1 MKKLCALA
9 LLLTAHCAQAEWVSL
24 AEQNGATFYIDLQT
38 VTGTGELRQV
48 WEMMDMPQPDAEGVR
63 SVRFQ
68 MEYDCKGKRSR
79 GLEMLAFAES
89 MSAGKEMARLGED
102 PEGWED
108 VEAGSLYDQRLRATC
123 GR

>member
-1 MKKLCALA
+1 MKILCALA
-9 LLLTAHCAQAEWVSL
+9 LFLTAHCAQAEWVAL
-24 AEQNGATFYIDLQT
+24 AEENGATFYIDLQT
-38 VTGTGELRQV
+38 VTGNESLRQV

-68 MEYDCKGKRSR
+68 MEYDCKAKRSR

-102 PEGWED
+102 PEGWEE
-108 VEAGSLYDQRLRATC
+108 VESGSLYDLRLRAAC
-123 GR
+123 GK

>member
-9 LLLTAHCAQAEWVSL
+9 LLLAVHAAQAEWVSL

-63 SVRFQ
+63 SVRFR

-108 VEAGSLYDQRLRATC
+108 VEAGSLYDQRLRAAC
-123 GR
+123 GK

>member
-1 MKKLCALA
+1 MKILCTLA
-9 LLLTAHCAQAEWVSL
+9 LLLTAHCAQADWVAL

-38 VTGTGELRQV
+38 VTGTGDLRQV

-68 MEYDCKGKRSR
+68 MEYDCKDKRSR

-89 MSAGKEMARLGED
+89 MSAGKELARLGED

-108 VEAGSLYDQRLRATC
+108 VEFGSLYDQRLRAAC
-123 GR
+123 GL